1 MKKEA
6 LKTHALVFVFVFV
19 L

>member
-6 LKTHALVFVFVFV
+6 LKACALVFVFVFI